1 MTIQVLVKFLVVF
14 IYSTTITHV
23 CLKCLT
29 FFICHFTCLVD
40 FKFFFALPT
49 IVITLSLSQCK
60 RIADTSLFITCRS
73 MKNSHNHFA
82 SLVIVSSATS
92 STSIVDFVRIVYLRD
107 LQEIAT
113 PPIVNMS
120 PLLAL
125 NLSASEIQFVSLY
138 PSSTSGYLV

>member
-1 MTIQVLVKFLVVF
+1 M
-14 IYSTTITHV
+14 
-23 CLKCLT
+23 
-29 FFICHFTCLVD
+29 D

-60 RIADTSLFITCRS
+60 RIADTNLFITGRS

-125 NLSASEIQFVSLY
+125 NLSASEIQFMSLY
-138 PSSTSGYLV
+138 SSSTSGYLV